1 MSSNVRLDNLGVTL
15 KNDEITG
22 IKSGMMQA
30 FVTLAYYGHD
40 IKNPKPLTL
49 FKDKKVLDLDLAK
62 VVTFE

>member
-1 MSSNVRLDNLGVTL
+1 
-15 KNDEITG
+15 
-22 IKSGMMQA
+22 MQA

-40 IKNPKPLTL
+40 IENPKPLTL